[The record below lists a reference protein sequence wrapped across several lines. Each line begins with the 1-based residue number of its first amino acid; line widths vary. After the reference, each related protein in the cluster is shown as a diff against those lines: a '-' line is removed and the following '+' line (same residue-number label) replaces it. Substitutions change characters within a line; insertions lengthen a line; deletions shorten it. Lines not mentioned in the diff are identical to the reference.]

1 MSPFDPP
8 RAVVR
13 RAVEDA
19 LVEDLGILGDITSL
33 ACIDDGQLAEAAF
46 VARADGVLAGTAL
59 ATETYRQ
66 LDASVAVAWTV
77 HDGDSISAG
86 THLGHVTGPLRS
98 ILTGE
103 RVALNYLCHCSGVAT
118 ATRRYVDASRG
129 NVRVLDTR
137 KTIPGLR
144 AIQRAAVRAGG
155 GCNHRDSLSD
165 AVLIKDN
172 HVAAGGITKSV
183 ERARAAWPGRL
194 VWVECDEMDQV
205 IEARDAAVDRVLL
218 DNMTPEQVRTAVEL
232 LEGAVKVEVTGGVTL
247 ETIAAYADT
256 GADFVSVGALT
267 HSVPVFDIG
276 LDMT

>member
-205 IEARDAAVDRVLL
+205 IEAREAAVDRVLL
-218 DNMTPEQVRTAVEL
+218 DNMTPEQVRAAVEL